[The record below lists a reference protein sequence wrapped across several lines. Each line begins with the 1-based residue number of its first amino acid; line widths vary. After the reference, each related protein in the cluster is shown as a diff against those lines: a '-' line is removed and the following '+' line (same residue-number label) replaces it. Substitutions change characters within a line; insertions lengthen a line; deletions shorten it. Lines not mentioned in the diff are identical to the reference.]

1 MSKNAVEKRE
11 ALFEKLKT
19 KGVSPERLRYLR
31 QVANDGASP
40 EIIKRLRT
48 DMKKEMSVQDI
59 ADLFGIS
66 RQGVYHH
73 IKGDASQLDQ
83 GDRGNLKELRP
94 FTVPPHQQQ
103 CSLYNYITAH
113 MKYALN
119 PDPSNFTPVRW
130 RELTHWWGTLDAEE
144 IIVHD
149 PEQPGNDLAQCGGW
163 RLEGR
168 ETGDGDLIVRPH
180 GKPTAQQRK
189 VFSRK
194 VIEKGLKQA
203 NE

>member
-1 MSKNAVEKRE
+1 MGKNVEEKRE
-11 ALFEKLKT
+11 ALFEKLKD
-19 KGVSPERLRYLR
+19 KGVSSERRRYLR
-31 QVANDGASP
+31 RVAEEGASP
-40 EIIKRLRT
+40 EVIKRLRT
-48 DMKKEMSVQDI
+48 DMKKEMSVQDL

-83 GDRGNLKELRP
+83 GDRADLKELRP
-94 FTVPPHQQQ
+94 FTVPGHQQQ

-113 MKYALN
+113 MKFALN
-119 PDPSNFTPVRW
+119 PDPSSFTATRW
-130 RELTHWWGTLDAEE
+130 RELRNWWATLDESE

-149 PEQPGNDLAQCGGW
+149 PDQPGNDLAQCGGW

-168 ETGDGDLIVRPH
+168 VPADGDLIVRPH

-189 VFSRK
+189 VFTRK
-194 VIEKGLKQA
+194 VIDQALKRYA
-203 NE
+203 E